1 VKQTTLLFIGLL
13 WVIAALCAA
22 FIVWRLR
29 RLAAERA
36 DASQR
41 AAAAFEELA
50 RLGAELRQRHAD
62 EQGEAEAALSP
73 GERLQRRYPGSARG
87 DAVR

>member
-1 VKQTTLLFIGLL
+1 MKPTTFLVLGLL
-13 WVIAALCAA
+13 WLIAMLCAV

-29 RLAAERA
+29 RLAAERT
-36 DASQR
+36 DASER

-62 EQGEAEAALSP
+62 EHEESEAALPP
-73 GERLQRRYPGSARG
+73 GERLLRRYPGPARRH
-87 DAVR
+87 DAF